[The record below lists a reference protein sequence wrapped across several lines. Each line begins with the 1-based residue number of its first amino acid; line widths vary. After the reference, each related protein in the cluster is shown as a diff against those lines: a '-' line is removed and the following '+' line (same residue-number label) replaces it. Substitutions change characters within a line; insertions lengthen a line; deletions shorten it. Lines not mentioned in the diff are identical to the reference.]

1 MSMTDTYICI
11 KIIVVTFNTLE
22 KSRVKEIKRGQ
33 SRDKSGFSRLYECL
47 KGLDIKVLF
56 YIGI

>member
-1 MSMTDTYICI
+1 MTDTDICI
-11 KIIVVTFNTLE
+11 KILVVTFNTFE

-33 SRDKSGFSRLYECL
+33 SMDKSGFSRLYECL